1 MFKQCTMQAFKCRA
15 HVWRLWCHPHSASAP
30 CNTIT
35 YNTIPCNTIR
45 YYAIPH
51 SKQYHAIPCNTWILW
66 RHLHAASA
74 PALIW
79 IPPAPNFWASHTIA
93 LCNYCNYCT
102 VRLNCQSLIILLFS
116 LELKSASTEH
126 RINLLLSYEVNASQ
140 LLAKGLLWSGHV
152 PAIQPPDITHWPQH
166 PGMHH
171 HQYQH

>member
-1 MFKQCTMQAFKCRA
+1 M
-15 HVWRLWCHPHSASAP
+15 
-30 CNTIT
+30 
-35 YNTIPCNTIR
+35 
-45 YYAIPH
+45 
-51 SKQYHAIPCNTWILW
+51 QYHTIPCNTWILW

-93 LCNYCNYCT
+93 LCNYCNYWNCCT
-102 VRLNCQSLIILLFS
+102 VQLNCSIILLFS

-126 RINLLLSYEVNASQ
+126 RINLMLSYEVNAGQ

-171 HQYQH
+171 HQYQYPVPALRLALAVRNQIGNIDLHTLSAGTFSGNITHWTQ